1 MAERKTCKS
10 KNASRESGFRH
21 RQNKETQLEM
31 VDNSNKL
38 CECGSEIERD
48 RERIKAFNNLTF
60 YIEIK

>member
-38 CECGSEIERD
+38 CECGSDIERELKPLLILPFTL
-48 RERIKAFNNLTF
+48 R
-60 YIEIK
+60 